1 MTCGT
6 TFGEIVCFIPKPYA
20 PVVARHL
27 NQAWRKHKLSL
38 GSAQNIMAV
47 RHLACSV
54 LVFLLSISGALAQTG
69 TADSGSVDRE
79 IQSGDTAL
87 RQGKYAEAKQHF
99 EQAESMGG
107 LHSAEINAGIA
118 IAELQMG
125 HYEAARRREAKVLQL
140 VSSDHERAEAHNI
153 IGTAWLRESAQSTA
167 NMDKLRAA
175 EESFQR
181 AVRLDPVFDAAY
193 FNLGDALLRQNREAE
208 GAGAFKNF
216 IEAAAKNPAYEQD
229 IPIAPQTLAPAFTV
243 TDSEGRVVSSE
254 SLRGRFVLLDYWATW
269 CSPCIRA
276 LPVLRQF
283 AHYFPPSQFTL
294 ISVNENSPDQEVWGK
309 FIAREKMDWIQV
321 WDKNGEMYHSF
332 GLAPR
337 PYLSLPRYVLLDRNG
352 IVRRVYNGTDRLG
365 LVVGQIVR
373 TVTAVPKPPQEPA
386 SLPSKHKASC
396 EGAPCE

>member
-1 MTCGT
+1 MDGMERAAKT
-6 TFGEIVCFIPKPYA
+6 
-20 PVVARHL
+20 R
-27 NQAWRKHKLSL
+27 R
-38 GSAQNIMAV
+38 AV
-47 RHLACSV
+47 LRATSGFTQSMLAICHLAGCV
-54 LVFLLSISGALAQTG
+54 LVFLLSVLCAVAQTG
-69 TADSGSVDRE
+69 AAESGSVDRE

-99 EQAESMGG
+99 EQAERLGG

-118 IAELQMG
+118 IAELQMD
-125 HYEAARRREAKVLQL
+125 HYEAARQREAKVLEL
-140 VSSDHERAEAHNI
+140 VSTDHERAEAHNI
-153 IGTAWLRESAQSTA
+153 IGTAWLRESAQNTA

-208 GAGAFKNF
+208 GAAAFKHF

-229 IPIAPQTLAPAFTV
+229 IPIAPQTLAPVFAT

-269 CSPCIRA
+269 CTPCIRA
-276 LPVLRQF
+276 LPVLRQL
-283 AHYFPPSQFTL
+283 AQHFPASQFSL
-294 ISVNENSPDQEVWGK
+294 ISVNENSPDQEVWRK

-321 WDKNGEMYHSF
+321 WDKNAEMYHNF
-332 GLAPR
+332 GFAPR
-337 PYLSLPRYVLLDRNG
+337 PYLSLPRYVLLDRSG
-352 IVRRVYNGTDRLG
+352 FVRRVYTGTDRLG

-373 TVTAVPKPPQEPA
+373 TVTAVPTPPPEP
-386 SLPSKHKASC
+386 LPSKHKPSC
-396 EGAPCE
+396 ESTPCQ